1 MKKIERV
8 IHIGKWKERERE
20 KGNKKERQNEKDRKS
35 YKHRQMERE
44 RGPREEVKVGVSNDK
59 VGGDSC
65 NI

>member
-8 IHIGKWKERERE
+8 INIGRWKERET
-20 KGNKKERQNEKDRKS
+20 
-35 YKHRQMERE
+35 ERE

>member
-8 IHIGKWKERERE
+8 IHIGKWKERE
-20 KGNKKERQNEKDRKS
+20 KRQNEKDRQS